1 MKGIIFGENIY
12 QLLDGLG
19 FLQNL
24 SKAVGEGYEAF
35 GFLHGEK
42 GDIKGFKKIYVTSGK
57 TTEALAE
64 KISEL
69 VQEEGYDIIIGP
81 ATKNGLDV
89 VGRVAAKL
97 DYPLLT
103 EVTEIV
109 DSDGEIILKR
119 QIIGGRGLASYPFKM
134 PLAATVPQKKFPVTA
149 EGEASPYEEVEVGE
163 TQMKIIEVLPKVKG
177 EVDLESAEIVIGVGR
192 GFKSKDDLKIAFDLA
207 SLLGGEVGCSRP
219 VAADMHWLGED
230 RWIGISG
237 KKIRGKLYMAIG
249 ISGAP
254 QHIMA
259 ASDVKIV
266 VAVNKDKN
274 APIFN
279 YADYGV
285 VADLYKF
292 LPVLIEKLKGMKR

>member
-1 MKGIIFGENIY
+1 MRGIIFGENIN

-24 SKAVGEGYEAF
+24 SKNLGEEYEAY

-42 GDIKGFKKIYVTSGK
+42 ADIKGFKKIYITKNK
-57 TTEALAE
+57 TTEAIAE
-64 KISEL
+64 KIYEL
-69 VQEEGYDIIIGP
+69 VEGEEYEAIIGP

-89 VGRVAAKL
+89 IGRVAAKL

-109 DSDGEIILKR
+109 NINGEIMLKR
-119 QIIGGRGLASYPFKM
+119 QVVGGRGLASYPFKK
-134 PLAATVPQKKFPVTA
+134 PFAVTVPQKKFPVAT
-149 EGEASPYEEVEVGE
+149 EGEATVFEEIDVGE
-163 TQMKIIEVLPKVKG
+163 TQMRIIEVLPKEKG
-177 EVDLESAEIVIGVGR
+177 EVDIEAADIVIGVGR

-237 KKIRGKLYMAIG
+237 KKVRGKLYMAIG

-285 VADLYKF
+285 VADLYQF
-292 LPVLIEKLKGMKR
+292 LPVLIQKLKEKKQ